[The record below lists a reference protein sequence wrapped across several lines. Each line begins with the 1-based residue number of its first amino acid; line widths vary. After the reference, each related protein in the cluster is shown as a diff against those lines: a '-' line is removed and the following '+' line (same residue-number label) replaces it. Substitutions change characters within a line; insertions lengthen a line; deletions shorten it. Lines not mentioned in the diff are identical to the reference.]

1 MANHLMIDIET
12 LDTRPSAVVFQ
23 VGLLAFNDPLFG
35 DDGRVYEEKVYH
47 LDIVP
52 QILRGRTIDPSTIQ
66 FWKEQEVSSWARSA
80 SEISNVSYLFA
91 EIARMMGEYG
101 VGDVW
106 SNSPS
111 FDAVIMRSLAETQ
124 GAGIFQFPSFRD
136 DMDMR
141 TVRRLMQRLGLMTD
155 APTSVTTHHALQDCR
170 DQKDTVVFMLQG
182 LRDLKRK
189 SDMLDTMDK
198 GPTDK

>member
-47 LDIVP
+47 LDILP
-52 QILRGRTIDPSTIQ
+52 QILRGRTISDDTVS
-66 FWKEQEVSSWARSA
+66 FWMEQGVSSWARDVKHIVPVDFVF
-80 SEISNVSYLFA
+80 SEV
-91 EIARMMGEYG
+91 ARMMGEYG

-141 TVRRLMQRLGLMTD
+141 TVKRLMYSLGLMKD
-155 APTSVTTHHALQDCR
+155 APKSETTHHALQDCR
-170 DQKDTVVFMLQG
+170 DQKETVVFMLQG

-189 SDMLDTMDK
+189 SDMLDAMDK
-198 GPTDK
+198 GPI